1 MRTTNC
7 AGILA
12 PFRLPGRADTIPRC
26 TRGAVMGRDT
36 KAVGKLGKKR
46 RPKGAAAKPRSA
58 PKAEPGRRSSG
69 ANRESKVAR
78 LTREL
83 GEALQRQ
90 AATADILK
98 VIASSPTDTQPVF
111 EAIVLTAV

>member
-1 MRTTNC
+1 
-7 AGILA
+7 
-12 PFRLPGRADTIPRC
+12 
-26 TRGAVMGRDT
+26 MGRDT

-46 RPKGAAAKPRSA
+46 RPKGATAKPRSA
-58 PKAEPGRRSSG
+58 PKAERGRRSSG

-90 AATADILK
+90 AATAVRAKSRLPNPS
-98 VIASSPTDTQPVF
+98 ATRP
-111 EAIVLTAV
+111 